1 MRFSSGSIALLVAA
15 LAVSAQAIELGS
27 IGPTYPIG
35 EESALDMMMKKLRQK
50 ERSGELKRLQE
61 EGIRRSLGS
70 IRNMPPVEGIATVRS
85 RAQRVIDPT
94 VSYARSVTT
103 DDGRV
108 VIPAGSRINPLDTIS
123 LSKALVFF
131 DGRDPEQREAVARL
145 VASKGQ
151 LRLKPILVAGS
162 WLDLTK
168 AWKTQVFYDQQGVLS
183 RRFGI
188 TAVPAVIRQQGRML
202 VLDEIPAKELR

>member
-1 MRFSSGSIALLVAA
+1 MRFSRGWGALLLAA
-15 LAVSAQAIELGS
+15 LLPAAQAVDLGR

-35 EESALDMMMKKLRQK
+35 EQSALDMVMNKLRQK

-61 EGIRRSLGS
+61 EGIRRSLES
-70 IRNMPPVEGIATVRS
+70 IRNMPPVEGIATVQA
-85 RAQRVIDPT
+85 RAQRLIDPS

-108 VIPAGSRINPLDTIS
+108 VIPAGTRINPLETIS
-123 LSKALVFF
+123 LSKTLVFF

-151 LRLKPILVAGS
+151 LQLKPILVAGS

-168 AWKTQVFYDQQGVLS
+168 TWKTQVFFDQQGALS

>member
-1 MRFSSGSIALLVAA
+1 MRFSSGCVALLAA
-15 LAVSAQAIELGS
+15 LAVSSQAIELGR

-35 EESALDMMMKKLRQK
+35 EESALDMVMKKLRQK
-50 ERSGELKRLQE
+50 ERSGELRRLQE
-61 EGIRRSLGS
+61 EGIRRSMAS
-70 IRNMPPVEGIATVRS
+70 IRNMPPVAGIATVRA
-85 RAQRVIDPT
+85 RAQRLIDPT
-94 VSYARSVTT
+94 VSYARQVTT

-108 VIPAGSRINPLDTIS
+108 VIPAGTRVNPLDTIS
-123 LSKALVFF
+123 LSQTLVFF

-145 VASKGQ
+145 VTNKGQ

-168 AWKTQVFYDQQGVLS
+168 TWKTQVFYDQRGVLS

>member
-1 MRFSSGSIALLVAA
+1 MRFSSGCVALLLAA
-15 LAVSAQAIELGS
+15 LAVSAQAIELGR

-35 EESALDMMMKKLRQK
+35 EESALDMVMKKLRQK
-50 ERSGELKRLQE
+50 ERSGELRRLQE
-61 EGIRRSLGS
+61 EGVRRSMAS
-70 IRNMPPVEGIATVRS
+70 IRNMPPVEGISTVHS
-85 RAQRVIDPT
+85 RAQRLIDPT

-108 VIPAGSRINPLDTIS
+108 VIPAGTRVNPLDTIN
-123 LSKALVFF
+123 LSKTLVFF

-145 VASKGQ
+145 VASQGQ

>member
-1 MRFSSGSIALLVAA
+1 MRFSSGSVALLLAA
-15 LAVSAQAIELGS
+15 LAVSAQAVELGR

-61 EGIRRSLGS
+61 EGIRRSMTS

-85 RAQRVIDPT
+85 RAQRLIDPT
-94 VSYARSVTT
+94 VSYSRSVTT

-108 VIPAGSRINPLDTIS
+108 VIPAGTRVNPLDTIS
-123 LSKALVFF
+123 LSKTLVFF

>member
-1 MRFSSGSIALLVAA
+1 MRFSSGSVALLLAA

-61 EGIRRSLGS
+61 EGIGRSLGS
-70 IRNMPPVEGIATVRS
+70 IRNMPPVGGIATVRS

-94 VSYARSVTT
+94 VSYTRSVTT

-108 VIPAGSRINPLDTIS
+108 VIPAGTRINPLDTIS

-145 VASKGQ
+145 LASKGQ

-168 AWKTQVFYDQQGVLS
+168 VWKTQVFYDQQGVLS

>member
-1 MRFSSGSIALLVAA
+1 MRFSRAWGALLLAA
-15 LAVSAQAIELGS
+15 LVPAAQAVELGR

-35 EESALDMMMKKLRQK
+35 EQSALDMVMNKLRQK
-50 ERSGELKRLQE
+50 ERSGELRRLQE

-70 IRNMPPVEGIATVRS
+70 IRNMPPVAGIVTVRS
-85 RAQRVIDPT
+85 RAQRLIDPS

-108 VIPAGSRINPLDTIS
+108 IIPAGTRINPLDTIS

-131 DGRDPEQREAVARL
+131 DGRDPEQREAVGRL

-162 WLDLTK
+162 WLDLSK
-168 AWKTQVFYDQQGVLS
+168 AWKTQVFYDQQGILS

-202 VLDEIPAKELR
+202 VLDEIPAQELR

>member
-1 MRFSSGSIALLVAA
+1 MRFSSGCVALLLAA
-15 LAVSAQAIELGS
+15 LAVSSQAIELGR

-35 EESALDMMMKKLRQK
+35 EESALDMVMKKLRQK
-50 ERSGELKRLQE
+50 ERSGELRRLQE
-61 EGIRRSLGS
+61 EGIRRSMAS
-70 IRNMPPVEGIATVRS
+70 IRNMPPVAGIATVRA
-85 RAQRVIDPT
+85 RAQRLIDPT
-94 VSYARSVTT
+94 VSYARPVTT

-108 VIPAGSRINPLDTIS
+108 VIPAGTRVNPLDTIS
-123 LSKALVFF
+123 LSQTLVFF

-145 VASKGQ
+145 VTNKGQ

-168 AWKTQVFYDQQGVLS
+168 TWKTQVFYDQRGVLS

>member
-1 MRFSSGSIALLVAA
+1 M
-15 LAVSAQAIELGS
+15 
-27 IGPTYPIG
+27 
-35 EESALDMMMKKLRQK
+35 
-50 ERSGELKRLQE
+50 
-61 EGIRRSLGS
+61 
-70 IRNMPPVEGIATVRS
+70 
-85 RAQRVIDPT
+85 
-94 VSYARSVTT
+94 
-103 DDGRV
+103 
-108 VIPAGSRINPLDTIS
+108 
-123 LSKALVFF
+123 FF

-168 AWKTQVFYDQQGVLS
+168 VWKTQVFYDQQGVLS

>member
-1 MRFSSGSIALLVAA
+1 MRFSSGCVALLLAA
-15 LAVSAQAIELGS
+15 LAVSSQAIELGR

-35 EESALDMMMKKLRQK
+35 EESALDMVMKKLRQK
-50 ERSGELKRLQE
+50 ERSGELRRLQE
-61 EGIRRSLGS
+61 EGIRRSMAS
-70 IRNMPPVEGIATVRS
+70 IRNMPPVAGIATVRA
-85 RAQRVIDPT
+85 RAQRLIDPT
-94 VSYARSVTT
+94 VSYARPVTT

-108 VIPAGSRINPLDTIS
+108 VIPAGTRVNPLDTIS
-123 LSKALVFF
+123 LSQTLVFF

-145 VASKGQ
+145 VARQGQ

-168 AWKTQVFYDQQGVLS
+168 TWKTQVFYDQRGVLS

>member
-1 MRFSSGSIALLVAA
+1 MRFSSGSVALLLAA
-15 LAVSAQAIELGS
+15 LAVSAQAVELGR

-35 EESALDMMMKKLRQK
+35 EESALDMVMKKLRQK
-50 ERSGELKRLQE
+50 ERSGELKRLQG
-61 EGIRRSLGS
+61 EGIRRSMTS

>member
-1 MRFSSGSIALLVAA
+1 MRFSSGSVALLLAA
-15 LAVSAQAIELGS
+15 LAMSAQAIELGR

-35 EESALDMMMKKLRQK
+35 EESALDMVMKKLRQK

-61 EGIRRSLGS
+61 EGIRRSMVS

-85 RAQRVIDPT
+85 RAQRLIDPT
-94 VSYARSVTT
+94 VSYSRSVTT

-108 VIPAGSRINPLDTIS
+108 VIPAGTRVNPLDTIS
-123 LSKALVFF
+123 LSKTLVFF

>member
-1 MRFSSGSIALLVAA
+1 MRFSSGSVALLLAA
-15 LAVSAQAIELGS
+15 LAMSAQAIELGR

-35 EESALDMMMKKLRQK
+35 EESALDMVMKKLRQK

-61 EGIRRSLGS
+61 EGIRRSMAS

-85 RAQRVIDPT
+85 RAQRLIDPT
-94 VSYARSVTT
+94 VSYSRSVTT

-108 VIPAGSRINPLDTIS
+108 VIRAGTRVNPLDTIS
-123 LSKALVFF
+123 LSKTLVFF